1 MYHHV
6 AFEKGEKPV
15 PFKENIT
22 MVGAGPTG
30 SMLAIFLARRGF
42 SVDLYE
48 KRSDLRITKS
58 APGRSINLAI
68 SVRGIHALEQV
79 GIWEKIQN
87 IAIPMSGRMIH
98 PIEGDLSFQP
108 YGQKREE
115 VIYSISRE
123 KLNMALM
130 NLAEKEQ
137 GVNFHFST
145 QCTGLDLPSGL
156 LQIRNNISKKT
167 TSLRTSRII
176 GVDGSASA
184 VRNCMMNVAGFDFSH
199 WYLDHGYQELTIPSK
214 PDKSFQM
221 SPNALHIWPRGNYML
236 IALPNMN
243 GSFTCTLFLPHEGKN
258 SFDSLVTPSG
268 VNTFFSKNF
277 PDAMNLIPNLETL
290 LSKNRRGSL
299 VTLKCYPWHFQD
311 KIILLGDAAHA
322 IVPFFGQ
329 GMNSA
334 FEDCVILDKYIETYW
349 PDWTHIF
356 KLFSQNRKKNTDAIA
371 DMALNNYVEMRD
383 LVNDPDFLFRQK
395 IGFLLERKFP
405 DIFIPRYS
413 MVSFHRI
420 PYFEALR
427 RGEIQDDILKEVCTT
442 ITSEDQIDW
451 VKTECLVK
459 ERLTS
464 TE

>member
-130 NLAEKEQ
+130 NLAEK
-137 GVNFHFST
+137 
-145 QCTGLDLPSGL
+145 
-156 LQIRNNISKKT
+156 
-167 TSLRTSRII
+167 
-176 GVDGSASA
+176 
-184 VRNCMMNVAGFDFSH
+184 
-199 WYLDHGYQELTIPSK
+199 
-214 PDKSFQM
+214 
-221 SPNALHIWPRGNYML
+221 
-236 IALPNMN
+236 
-243 GSFTCTLFLPHEGKN
+243 
-258 SFDSLVTPSG
+258 
-268 VNTFFSKNF
+268 
-277 PDAMNLIPNLETL
+277 
-290 LSKNRRGSL
+290 
-299 VTLKCYPWHFQD
+299 
-311 KIILLGDAAHA
+311 
-322 IVPFFGQ
+322 
-329 GMNSA
+329 
-334 FEDCVILDKYIETYW
+334 
-349 PDWTHIF
+349 
-356 KLFSQNRKKNTDAIA
+356 
-371 DMALNNYVEMRD
+371 
-383 LVNDPDFLFRQK
+383 
-395 IGFLLERKFP
+395 
-405 DIFIPRYS
+405 
-413 MVSFHRI
+413 
-420 PYFEALR
+420 
-427 RGEIQDDILKEVCTT
+427 
-442 ITSEDQIDW
+442 
-451 VKTECLVK
+451 
-459 ERLTS
+459 
-464 TE
+464 